1 MSKQDFEQHLREQ
14 IEHVPDSIQPEK
26 DLWSGIDIALTM
38 RAAGAEQVSPSK
50 TQVSTRSNVISA
62 DFFGSPKVYA
72 LAASFFAVAAI
83 SWNLTQTPQVTDA
96 SLLVEAM
103 TQQHSAQKDAL
114 LVSVAETQPLTQ
126 DWQQQLNDLEAA
138 ALAIRTALE
147 KEPDNVALLKML
159 QQVHQQQIDLIERVH
174 SPQWN
179 RI

>member
-1 MSKQDFEQHLREQ
+1 MSKQDFEQYLHEQ
-14 IEHVPDSIQPEK
+14 IEHVPDSIQPKK

-38 RAAGAEQVSPSK
+38 RAENAEHVPSPTSEASEK
-50 TQVSTRSNVISA
+50 SNVISA
-62 DFFGSPKVYA
+62 NFLSSPKVYA

-83 SWNLTQTPQVTDA
+83 SWNMTQTPQVSDA
-96 SLLVEAM
+96 SLLVDSM

-114 LVSVAETQPLTQ
+114 LVSVSETQPLTQ